1 MNNSTY
7 IAAKFRNNKMLLLVL
22 LTAFLSMQWSTAH
35 IHLAEHHDHDGS
47 HHQHAIEA
55 HAHQSIS
62 SHDNSIDST
71 HQVDDHNVNLVELDH
86 DCNRQSG
93 EKLDNHSIALTPA
106 DFQLNIFPQKDR
118 IEFSKFNNSK
128 HRYFDYSTIQLRAPP
143 QLS

>member
-7 IAAKFRNNKMLLLVL
+7 IAAKFCNNKMLLLVL

-118 IEFSKFNNSK
+118 IELPEFNNSK
-128 HRYFDYSTIQLRAPP
+128 HRYLDYSTIQLRAPP